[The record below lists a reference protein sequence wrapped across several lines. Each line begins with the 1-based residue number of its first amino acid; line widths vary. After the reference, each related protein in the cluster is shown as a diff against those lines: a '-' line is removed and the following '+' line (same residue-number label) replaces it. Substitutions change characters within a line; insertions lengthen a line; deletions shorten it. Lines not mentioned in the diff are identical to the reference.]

1 MVTHV
6 VWLKARGLRLELE
19 NGRVMVGPVAL
30 ITGDVDEYIRANR
43 DEIVAALAS
52 DDMWAERRRA
62 YGEAY
67 RKPVAPMSAGRCV
80 VCGAPGRLPGA
91 RLCDRHA
98 VTADDRARSEAA

>member
-19 NGRVMVGPVAL
+19 NGRLMVGPAAL

-52 DDMWAERRRA
+52 DDMWEERRRA

-67 RKPVAPMSAGRCV
+67 RKPVAPMPAGRCV
-80 VCGAPGRLPGA
+80 VCGQPVRLPSA
-91 RLCDRHA
+91 RICDRHA
-98 VTADDRARSEAA
+98 LTGDPDERSEAA